1 MGDISKLFYIILR
14 AVRRV
19 KFGAIVNITS
29 GIYAKYHCKSCY
41 HHDIHHTSIG
51 IRTPED
57 R

>member
-29 GIYAKYHCKSCY
+29 GIYAKYHYKSCY

-51 IRTPED
+51 ICTPED